1 MDAQSGTP
9 CAAMV
14 GSQLQDDMDLIPSI
28 LIAEDDERTCILLQ
42 SMLESLGYPI
52 VGTAGDGLETLAL
65 KPGVVLLD
73 IGMPS
78 IDGLEAARRI
88 LAEVLVPIVVL
99 TGMSDDET
107 LEQARALG
115 VQAFLLKPLSSK
127 EQLRAAIVIATTIC
141 DRQRADAEKIESL
154 SSTLESTRIK
164 SVPRALGTYGL
175 TRRETEVLHL
185 LAEGRANADIGTEL
199 GLSPRTVEKHVEH
212 ILDKLGVKSRT
223 AATRLVADA
232 GRRKP
237 KEAGPK

>member
-1 MDAQSGTP
+1 MDALTP
-9 CAAMV
+9 GITPAAMD
-14 GSQLQDDMDLIPSI
+14 GSQNNEDMELMPSI

-52 VGTAGDGLETLAL
+52 VGTASDGLDAVQKTLSL

-73 IGMPS
+73 IGMPT

-88 LAEVLVPIVVL
+88 LAQVLVPIVVL

-141 DRQRADAEKIESL
+141 ERQRQDAQRIDTL
-154 SSTLESTRIK
+154 STTLESTRVK
-164 SVPRALGTYGL
+164 AVPRALGTYGL

-185 LAEGRANADIGTEL
+185 LAEGRANADIGNEL

-232 GRRKP
+232 GRRK
-237 KEAGPK
+237 K

>member
-1 MDAQSGTP
+1 
-9 CAAMV
+9 
-14 GSQLQDDMDLIPSI
+14 MDLMPSI

-42 SMLESLGYPI
+42 SMLESMGYPI
-52 VGTAGDGLETLAL
+52 VGSAADGGEAVQKTFAL

-73 IGMPS
+73 IGMPV

-141 DRQRADAEKIESL
+141 DRQRADAARIDTL
-154 SSTLESTRIK
+154 NTTLESTRVK
-164 SVPRALGTYGL
+164 SVPRALGSYGL

-185 LAEGRANADIGTEL
+185 LSEGRANAEIGTEL

-237 KEAGPK
+237 R

>member
-1 MDAQSGTP
+1 
-9 CAAMV
+9 
-14 GSQLQDDMDLIPSI
+14 MDLPSI
-28 LIAEDDERTCILLQ
+28 LIAEDDERTRVLLQ
-42 SMLESLGYPI
+42 TMLENLGYPV
-52 VGTAGDGLETLAL
+52 VGCACDGLEAVEKTFAL

-73 IGMPS
+73 IGMPVL
-78 IDGLEAARRI
+78 DGLEAARRI
-88 LAEVLVPIVVL
+88 FEKELVPIVVL

-107 LEQARALG
+107 LESARALG

-141 DRQRADAEKIESL
+141 DRQRADTARIDTL
-154 SSTLESTRIK
+154 SSTLENARVK
-164 SVPRALGTYGL
+164 AVPRALGSYGL

-185 LAEGRANADIGTEL
+185 LAEGRPNADIGNEL

-232 GRRKP
+232 SHRRSTKTT
-237 KEAGPK
+237 

>member
-1 MDAQSGTP
+1 
-9 CAAMV
+9 
-14 GSQLQDDMDLIPSI
+14 MDLLPSI

-52 VGTAGDGLETLAL
+52 VGTAGDGMEAVEKALSL
-65 KPGVVLLD
+65 KPGAVLLD
-73 IGMPS
+73 IGMPVL
-78 IDGLEAARRI
+78 DGLEAARRI
-88 LAEVLVPIVVL
+88 LDQMLIPIVVL
-99 TGMSDDET
+99 TGMSDDAT
-107 LEQARALG
+107 LESARALG

-141 DRQRADAEKIESL
+141 DRQRADAERIDTL
-154 SSTLESTRIK
+154 STSLESTRVK
-164 SVPRALGTYGL
+164 TMPRALGSYGL

-185 LAEGRANADIGTEL
+185 LAEGKANAEIGVEL

-232 GRRKP
+232 GRRKR
-237 KEAGPK
+237 